1 MKTSWDIYFIHG
13 YEPQS
18 KLWRRFA
25 ASFWVLYPSLRGI
38 VQLSNSATRCYR
50 NWSFT
55 NKLNRISFLSAY
67 VFIFIIIAAGIA
79 CADIYKYTDEEGVLH
94 LTNVP
99 SDPNAKYVMILKEK
113 RILFQPNIDINKYDS
128 IISRAADKFKLDSA
142 LIKAIIKAE
151 SNFNHK
157 AVSPVGAQGLMQLMP
172 STASALRVDDSFHPE
187 KNIEGGARYLRYLL
201 NTYKGDLNLAL
212 AAYNAGEKAVAKY
225 NYNIPPYRETQN
237 YVRRVLSFYRSYSN

>member
-1 MKTSWDIYFIHG
+1 MRIIFIIFF
-13 YEPQS
+13 P
-18 KLWRRFA
+18 KLA
-25 ASFWVLYPSLRGI
+25 G
-38 VQLSNSATRCYR
+38 
-50 NWSFT
+50 
-55 NKLNRISFLSAY
+55 ISFLLAAYSAM
-67 VFIFIIIAAGIA
+67 FTITIADIA
-79 CADIYKYTDEEGVLH
+79 CADIYKHVDEEGVLH

-99 SDPNAKYVMILKEK
+99 SDPNVKYVMIMREK
-113 RILFQPNIDINKYDS
+113 RILFQPNIDVTKYDS
-128 IISRAADKFKLDSA
+128 IINKAADKFNLDSA

-172 STASALRVDDSFHPE
+172 KTASSLKVDDSFHPE

-201 NTYKGDLNLAL
+201 NVYRGDLNLAL

-237 YVRRVLSFYRSYSN
+237 YVRRVLSFYQVIQ

>member
-1 MKTSWDIYFIHG
+1 MS
-13 YEPQS
+13 S
-18 KLWRRFA
+18 K
-25 ASFWVLYPSLRGI
+25 SKG
-38 VQLSNSATRCYR
+38 
-50 NWSFT
+50 
-55 NKLNRISFLSAY
+55 
-67 VFIFIIIAAGIA
+67 FIFTLVFTAFLIISIDVAGNFA
-79 CADIYKYTDEEGVLH
+79 YADIYKHVDKEGVLH

-99 SDPNAKYVMILKEK
+99 SDPNVKYVMIMREK
-113 RILFQPNIDINKYDS
+113 RVLFQPNLDVTKYDHL
-128 IISRAADKFKLDSA
+128 ISKAADKYNLDSS

-172 STASALRVDDSFHPE
+172 KTASSLNVDDSFHPQ

-201 NTYKGDLNLAL
+201 NTYKGDLSLAL

-237 YVRRVLSFYRSYSN
+237 YVRRVLSFYRNYSNS